1 MPIKFLNVPSS
12 TNLRSSRPTGYKF
25 PVGLSG
31 KTVNLSSVD
40 YLVVAGGG
48 GGGSDHGGGGGA
60 GGFLTGSGQSI
71 SQGTSYSVTVGGG
84 GAGMSTPGPLA
95 GANGSNS
102 VIGTLGITAIG
113 GGRGGGYLGGSIA
126 FSGGSG
132 GGADAYNNPFN
143 DYGLGTPGQ
152 GNRGGSG
159 NSDEASYRGGGAG
172 GGANAVGGNN
182 SGPGAIGGAGLGSPL
197 VTTSQATTHTFGQVS
212 GPTVYFSGG
221 AGGGASALPGY
232 TGGPGGLGGGGTG
245 GVGPIASTTGSPNTG
260 GGGGG
265 GSGVST
271 TSGATG
277 GKGVVII
284 RYAGTQEAGGG
295 IIDTS
300 NPGFTTHIF
309 TGDGTFSVNT
319 SSLSIN

>member
-1 MPIKFLNVPSS
+1 MSVKFLNQNITVN
-12 TNLRSSRPTGYKF
+12 TVRPTGFKF

-31 KTVNLSSVD
+31 KVVNLSSVD

-71 SQGTSYSVTVGGG
+71 SQGTSYEVTVGGG
-84 GAGMSTPGPLA
+84 GAGSTTPGPQA
-95 GANGSNS
+95 ASNGSNS

-113 GGRGGGYLGGSIA
+113 GGRGGSQPGPTSLA

-159 NSDEASYRGGGAG
+159 NSDELTYRGGGGG
-172 GGANAVGGNN
+172 GGANAVGANN
-182 SGPGAIGGAGLGSPL
+182 NGPGAAGGAGLASPL
-197 VTTSQATTHTFGQVS
+197 VTTSQATTHSFGQVS
-212 GPTVYFSGG
+212 GPAVYFSGG
-221 AGGGASALPGY
+221 AGGGASAQPGY

-245 GVGPIASTTGSPNTG
+245 GVGPTAAATGTPNTG

-265 GSGVST
+265 GTG
-271 TSGATG
+271 TSPQTGAGG
-277 GKGVVII
+277 GKGIVII
-284 RYAGTQEAGGG
+284 RYVGSQDATGGT
-295 IIDTS
+295 IDTS

-319 SSLSIN
+319 STLSIN